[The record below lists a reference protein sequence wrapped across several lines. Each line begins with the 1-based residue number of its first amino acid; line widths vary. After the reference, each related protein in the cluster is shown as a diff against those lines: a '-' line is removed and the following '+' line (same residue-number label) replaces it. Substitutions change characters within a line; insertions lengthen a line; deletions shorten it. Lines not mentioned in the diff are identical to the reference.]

1 MTRKQ
6 KRMLIRILIAAVL
19 FLAALITDHTLH
31 PSMWIVLPIFAAAY
45 LVVGWDILWKAI
57 RNISHGQ
64 IFDENFLMAIAS
76 LGAFAMQ
83 EFDESVAVMLL
94 YQIGEL
100 FQSYAVNK
108 SRNAISSLVE
118 LRHQSACRCPTPYI
132 PKGNHG
138 RCCSRPRKS
147 IRKMAWSTC

>member
-6 KRMLIRILIAAVL
+6 KRMLIRILIATVL
-19 FLAALITDHTLH
+19 FVGAFTTEHLLH
-31 PSMWIVLPIFAAAY
+31 PSEWILLPIYAAAY

-57 RNISHGQ
+57 RNIAHGQ

-76 LGAFAMQ
+76 LGAFAMR

-94 YQIGEL
+94 YQVGEL

-108 SRNAISSLVE
+108 SRNAISSLV
-118 LRHQSACRCPTPYI
+118 
-132 PKGNHG
+132 
-138 RCCSRPRKS
+138 
-147 IRKMAWSTC
+147 